1 MSVVK
6 SIKEAI
12 IATLGLLALSL
23 LLSGVSLGQI
33 KSGVI
38 TGTVTDP
45 TGAVIPGA
53 SASVVNMETNVAATA
68 VTDETGSFTVPYL
81 APGSYAVNVEKPGA
95 GFSKY
100 IRTNITV
107 STGCIWRTLSRASPH

>member
-1 MSVVK
+1 VIGIN
-6 SIKEAI
+6 SIKPINRAI
-12 IATLGLLALSL
+12 VALTLSF
-23 LLSGVSLGQI
+23 LLSVASFGQI

-45 TGAVIPGA
+45 TGAVIAGA
-53 SASVVNMETNVAATA
+53 SVSVVNMETNVVTTA

-81 APGSYAVNVEKPGA
+81 APGSYAVNVEKPGS

-100 IRTNITV
+100 VRTNITV
-107 STGCIWRTLSRASPH
+107 STA